1 MARNIFILCKT
12 SRSKALQMTTLVEVL
27 EFLRSL
33 GFGAMFCGGLTG
45 LVYCISHH
53 TFTSKVSIKEVM
65 VIAGLLGAWLHRV
78 INGVINRFLNP
89 ITNSLSFYSKLLQL
103 TWLQSRG
110 LISNTDSE
118 ELLNDFTRGYIL
130 GLPSQPQLL
139 PPSPE
144 TNSLTKFVP
153 KP

>member
-1 MARNIFILCKT
+1 MI
-12 SRSKALQMTTLVEVL
+12 TLVEVL

-45 LVYCISHH
+45 LVYCISPH

-65 VIAGLLGAWLHRV
+65 VIGGLLGAGLHRV
-78 INGVINRFLNP
+78 INGLINRFLNP
-89 ITNSLSFYSKLLQL
+89 ITNSLSFYSKVLQL

-118 ELLNDFTRGYIL
+118 ELLNILTRGHIL
-130 GLPSQPQLL
+130 GLPSQLQLL

-153 KP
+153 NP